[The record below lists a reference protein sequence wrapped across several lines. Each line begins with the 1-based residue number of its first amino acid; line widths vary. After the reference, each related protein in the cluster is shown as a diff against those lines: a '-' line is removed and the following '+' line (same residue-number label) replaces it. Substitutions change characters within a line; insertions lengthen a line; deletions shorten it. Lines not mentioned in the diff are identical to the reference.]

1 MSEEEVDAEIDKIN
15 EWLWANTEVSP
26 IGKQA
31 MKKKMENKLKK
42 KSEDYQ
48 IQYQKNEVIGNI
60 QEMQK
65 HINGNAESFE
75 SLNRYDLDNL
85 RKLQDSLIGD
95 YNNSLS
101 DNQAIGKLFKE
112 SKVEDST
119 DAWKVLRE
127 YMLSRISMRFDTLEE
142 MEDEV
147 NEKFKSIM
155 EQIQGHYDSWFESE
169 LKQNYSVY
177 GIEILG
183 KDEDVIVEDEEELD
197 ESQLGKLDEE
207 QPEER
212 GNVEDID
219 FEEQ

>member
-1 MSEEEVDAEIDKIN
+1 
-15 EWLWANTEVSP
+15 
-26 IGKQA
+26 
-31 MKKKMENKLKK
+31 MENKLKK
-42 KSEDYQ
+42 KSENSQFVTTVYRKEDDEVVYNYPFDTEVDAREAAEY
-48 IQYQKNEVIGNI
+48 IQQRDNEDWHKGYYVEVWEQDETGGYGNSGSPI
-60 QEMQK
+60 YK
-65 HINGNAESFE
+65 S
-75 SLNRYDLDNL
+75 DDT
-85 RKLQDSLIGD
+85 
-95 YNNSLS
+95 

>member
-1 MSEEEVDAEIDKIN
+1 
-15 EWLWANTEVSP
+15 
-26 IGKQA
+26 
-31 MKKKMENKLKK
+31 MENKITRNTNIKIYRNGYVWAFDG
-42 KSEDYQ
+42 EDYNIELPSMRMIGEDLEDFGVPEKDDGRDDDYVIGEIRNLLDENYIDEYIENSNKYIEKFQ
-48 IQYQKNEVIGNI
+48 DRNDYNEYEDLKDSDKVIGN
-60 QEMQK
+60 
-65 HINGNAESFE
+65 
-75 SLNRYDLDNL
+75 
-85 RKLQDSLIGD
+85 
-95 YNNSLS
+95 
-101 DNQAIGKLFKE
+101 LFKE